1 MTVRIDISLSG
12 RFSVVEQTIFQLVLC
27 GVKDVNTIT
36 ILLCVYSDDV
46 LANAIKKLVNYQI
59 LRVSLESRT
68 LSISEPVLAVIE
80 KCLEQTL
87 YLEDSAET
95 QLKAYDNKL
104 YITDEDTKQQI
115 LNALLPGINI
125 GFLTKSIDFV
135 VYERGV
141 EDEQ

>member
-1 MTVRIDISLSG
+1 M
-12 RFSVVEQTIFQLVLC
+12 
-27 GVKDVNTIT
+27 
-36 ILLCVYSDDV
+36 
-46 LANAIKKLVNYQI
+46 NYQI